1 MKEQDLEL
9 GADDTSLTEDTF
21 RNCSAAWGMT
31 LVAVRRSDFIKTV
44 FLGVVEVK
52 RSGSC
57 KGAVPAFG

>member
-31 LVAVRRSDFIKTV
+31 LVALRRSDFIKTV
-44 FLGVVEVK
+44 FLGWWK
-52 RSGSC
+52 
-57 KGAVPAFG
+57 